1 MYGGGDSAMG
11 LFPLSAAFLSA
22 GGIGTRGKPLETVGR
37 KARGWGA
44 GQPHYARS
52 AAIRQTV
59 GNGGAAK
66 PEAKA
71 HLRYA
76 RSVTEFF
83 ASKNGQRREDLFMK
97 NSKIFRRGF
106 AWLLTLSMCLGML
119 QVTAFAEET
128 EAGAGG
134 DVTVSVV
141 NVSSDAPQVS
151 SSDTAA
157 AQQESSA
164 PSADA
169 PSGDAGN
176 AEDSTAPAD
185 SSEIG
190 RAHV

>member
-76 RSVTEFF
+76 CSVTEFF
-83 ASKNGQRREDLFMK
+83 ASKNGQRREDL
-97 NSKIFRRGF
+97 
-106 AWLLTLSMCLGML
+106 L
-119 QVTAFAEET
+119 
-128 EAGAGG
+128 
-134 DVTVSVV
+134 
-141 NVSSDAPQVS
+141 
-151 SSDTAA
+151 
-157 AQQESSA
+157 
-164 PSADA
+164 
-169 PSGDAGN
+169 
-176 AEDSTAPAD
+176 
-185 SSEIG
+185 
-190 RAHV
+190 